1 MVGGGVAADLHSDDE
16 ETPALHGN
24 HDGSHDAAKAIDILS
39 GLPALRKSRRV
50 RSPYRIGKFKRL
62 AKDFVKSA
70 NFNQKDTHIFIFCPY
85 FQWKRKIFKSKFVS
99 FYKICQAPKLYPS
112 QRVSPINFN

>member
-70 NFNQKDTHIFIFCPY
+70 NFN
-85 FQWKRKIFKSKFVS
+85 
-99 FYKICQAPKLYPS
+99 
-112 QRVSPINFN
+112 